1 MNSPMTT
8 RMHVLLTLADAQ
20 KEGNEAV
27 ITACEVALRNMP
39 DFKERCAL
47 HIELS
52 QKEEIDA

>member
-1 MNSPMTT
+1 MTT